1 LEGGI
6 VMTIE
11 KEPLVSVIIAF
22 LNEARFL
29 EEAIESVLEQDYKHW
44 ELLLVDDGSTDESV
58 NIALKYTANSDGE
71 IIYCEHDG
79 HINKGLSASR
89 NLGIKQAKGA
99 LIAFLD
105 ADDVWLP
112 NKLANQVSIFEQN
125 PQIDMIAEAT
135 DYWYSWD
142 NSAAENVIIP
152 VGVAPDKIYDP
163 PQLMVELYPLG
174 NGDAPCT
181 CGLLIKKESIK
192 AVGGFEEAFKTMYE
206 DQAFLAKV
214 YLQQKVYVS
223 SACNNRYRQRPD
235 SMLHTVHI
243 AGYHKI
249 RKYFLLWLETY
260 FSKKQINNKILKK
273 LLKKA
278 LLPYKHPVINFFRY
292 TGSAKAVKLLKKI
305 IRSIKGN
312 R

>member
-1 LEGGI
+1 
-6 VMTIE
+6 MKIE

-22 LNEARFL
+22 LNEQRFL
-29 EEAIESVLEQDYKHW
+29 EEAINSVLAQDYKHW
-44 ELLLVDDGSTDESV
+44 ELLLVDDGSTDGSIG
-58 NIALKYTANSDGE
+58 IALKYAANSNGE
-71 IIYCEHDG
+71 IIYCEHEG

-89 NLGIKQAKGA
+89 NLGIKYAKGS
-99 LIAFLD
+99 LVAFLD
-105 ADDVWLP
+105 GDDVWLP
-112 NKLANQVSIFEQN
+112 NKLTNQVSIFRQN
-125 PQIDMIAEAT
+125 PHIDMIAEAT

-142 NSAAENVIIP
+142 STAAKNVIIP
-152 VGVAPDKIYDP
+152 VGATPDKVYNP

-181 CGLLIKKESIK
+181 CGLLVKRDSITD
-192 AVGGFEEAFKTMYE
+192 VGGFEEAFKTMYE
-206 DQAFLAKV
+206 DQAFLIKIYLQKKV
-214 YLQQKVYVS
+214 YIS

-235 SMLHTVHI
+235 SMLHTVQM
-243 AGYHKI
+243 AAYHKI

-260 FSKKQINNKILKK
+260 FSKKQINNTLLKK

-292 TGSAKAVKLLKKI
+292 TGPARALMLLKKT